1 MLRFIRL
8 LCQLLL
14 VFVVAK
20 SAYAQTAIPDTQNPK
35 DKLST
40 PAEALKSIKLP
51 PGFKAQMFAHEPE
64 VIQPVNMTFDSRG
77 RLWISECLTYAE
89 SKTNFDL
96 TLKDR
101 IVILEDT
108 DNDGVHDKRT
118 VFWDQG
124 HHLTSALPGFGGVWV
139 LCAPNLLFIPDRNGD
154 DKPDGEPEII
164 LNGFDNNSIRHN
176 IVNGL
181 AWGPDGWLYGRHGI
195 TTTSFVG
202 TPDTPASKRIP
213 INCGVWRY
221 HPTKKIFEVVCRG
234 GTNSWGLDWDAHG
247 NAFFINTVI
256 GHFWHSIPGAYFKRM
271 FGEHFNPRLFELI
284 DQHAD
289 HYHWDRVENWSDIR
303 NKGVTPT
310 TDKAGGGHAHCGF
323 MIYQGDNWPA
333 DYQGKAFTAN
343 LHGRRINA
351 DRIEAHGNGFVARHE
366 PDFMN
371 VGDLWFRGIELC
383 YGPDGGVFIID
394 WSDVG
399 ECHEND
405 GVHRNSGRI
414 YKITHGEMKKKPTA
428 DLSKMSNLELVD
440 FVSSSNEWQFRQAR
454 RILQERAALG
464 MKMQDAEE
472 KLNSMFAKVKQ
483 SNHKLRSLW
492 MLYAISALDAKKI
505 LALLD
510 SEDEQVRS
518 WGVRFLMED
527 EGISGEALSAL
538 EKIAPGEKS
547 ALVRLYLASVLQKVP
562 VGSRGN
568 LALALAARSE
578 DKNDHNQP
586 LMLWYGIEPTVSL
599 DPSFGVKL
607 AKASAMGK
615 HRTFVARVLAEE
627 IDTNPKAMNEL
638 LLLAGS
644 LDLNMQKEIALGLQD
659 GLRGRRKAKAPEAW
673 NTFATRLASSQ
684 DADAVKLG
692 REIAI
697 VFGDGRALG
706 EVMKIAG
713 DSKESAGA
721 RVAAISTLVENKA
734 KGIEQILPKLV
745 NDRSV
750 SEAAIRGLASF
761 NLPETPKL
769 IMSQFGRLDPA
780 ARKAAIDTLCSR
792 PAYAT
797 ELLNAVGE
805 GKVPRDAI
813 TAYHARQIAAFNDTA
828 LNAKLSATWG
838 EVRIP
843 TEKKKEQI
851 AKLRTQLEASN
862 KEKVDLVQGRLLF
875 QKVCANCHG
884 LFGQGGNLGPDLT
897 GSQRS
902 NLEYL
907 LENILEPN
915 ATVAADYRMS
925 AVTLKDGRLLTGL
938 VFKRANKAVE
948 VIGPT
953 EKKTVLAE
961 DIDSIKPL
969 NVSPMPENLLET
981 LKPEDIRNLFGYLMS
996 PVQVLLPK

>member
-1 MLRFIRL
+1 MLRFIGL
-8 LCQLLL
+8 LFQLLL
-14 VFVVAK
+14 VFLVAK
-20 SAYAQTAIPDTQNPK
+20 SAMAQTAIPDTQNPK

-40 PAEALKSIKLP
+40 PEEALKSIKLP
-51 PGFKAQMFAHEPE
+51 PGFKAQLFAHEPE
-64 VIQPVNMTFDSRG
+64 VIQPIHLSFDSRG

-89 SKTNFDL
+89 TKTNFDL

-108 DNDGVHDKRT
+108 DNDGKHDKRT

-234 GTNSWGLDWDAHG
+234 GTNSWGLDWDANG

-289 HYHWDRVENWSDIR
+289 HYHWDRIENWSDIR

-333 DYQGKAFTAN
+333 AYQGKAFTAN
-343 LHGRRINA
+343 LHGRRINV
-351 DRIEAHGNGFVARHE
+351 DRIDAHGNGFAARHE
-366 PDFMN
+366 ADFMH
-371 VGDLWFRGIELC
+371 VGDLWFRGIELS
-383 YGPDGGVFIID
+383 YGPDGGVFVID

-414 YKITHGEMKKKPTA
+414 YKITHGEVKKKATA
-428 DLSKMSNLELVD
+428 DLSKMSNTELVD
-440 FVSSSNEWQFRQAR
+440 FVTSANEWQFRQAR
-454 RILQERAALG
+454 RILQERAVLG

-472 KLNSMFAKVKQ
+472 KLNSTFAKVKQ
-483 SNHKLRSLW
+483 SNHKLRCLW
-492 MLYAISALDAKKI
+492 MLHAISALDGKKI

-527 EGISGEALSAL
+527 ESISGEALLAL

-568 LALALAARSE
+568 LALALAARQE

-599 DPSFGVKL
+599 DPAFGVKL
-607 AKASAMGK
+607 AKVSAMGK
-615 HRTFVARVLAEE
+615 HRIFVARVLAEE
-627 IDTNPKAMNEL
+627 IDSNPKAMNEL

-644 LDLNMQKEIALGLQD
+644 LDLSMQKEIALGLQD

-673 NTFATRLASSQ
+673 NTFATRLAASQ
-684 DADAVKLG
+684 DADAMKLG

-697 VFGDGRALG
+697 VFGDGRALD

-713 DSKESAGA
+713 DSNESAGA
-721 RVAAISTLVENKA
+721 RLAAISTLVENKA

-792 PAYAT
+792 PAYAS

-805 GKVPRDAI
+805 GKVPRDVI
-813 TAYHARQIAAFNDTA
+813 TAYHARQIAAFNDSA
-828 LNAKLSATWG
+828 LSAKLSSTWG

>member
-1 MLRFIRL
+1 MLRFLKL
-8 LCQLLL
+8 LFQLLL
-14 VFVVAK
+14 VFIVAK
-20 SAYAQTAIPDTQNPK
+20 SANAQTAIPDTQNPK

-40 PAEALKSIKLP
+40 PLEALKSIKLP

-64 VIQPVNMTFDSRG
+64 VIQPINMSFDSRG
-77 RLWISECLTYAE
+77 RLWVSECLTYAE

-124 HHLTSALPGFGGVWV
+124 HHLTSALPGFGGVWA

-154 DKPDGEPEII
+154 DIPDGEPEII
-164 LNGFDNNSIRHN
+164 LTGFDNNSIRHN

-221 HPTKKIFEVVCRG
+221 HPTKKIYEVVCRG

-271 FGEHFNPRLFELI
+271 FGEHANPRLFELI

-343 LHGRRINA
+343 LHGRRINV
-351 DRIEAHGNGFVARHE
+351 DRIESHGNGFVARHE
-366 PDFMN
+366 SDFMH

-399 ECHEND
+399 ECHDND

-414 YKITHGEMKKKPTA
+414 YKITHGEMKKKPSA
-428 DLSKMSNLELVD
+428 DLSKMSNLELVE
-440 FVSSSNEWQFRQAR
+440 FVSSTNEWQFRQAR
-454 RILQERAALG
+454 RILQERVALG
-464 MKMQDAEE
+464 LKMKDAEE
-472 KLNSMFAKVKQ
+472 KLNSTLASVQQ

-492 MLYAISALDAKKI
+492 MLYAISALDEKKM
-505 LALLD
+505 LTLLD

-518 WGVRFLMED
+518 WGVRFLME
-527 EGISGEALSAL
+527 EESISGPALLAL
-538 EKIAPGEKS
+538 EKLAPGEKS

-562 VGSRGN
+562 VSLRGN

-607 AKASAMGK
+607 AKVSAMGK

-627 IDTNPKAMNEL
+627 IDSNPKAMNEL

-644 LDLNMQKEIALGLQD
+644 LDLSMQKEIALGLQD

-673 NTFATRLASSQ
+673 NTFAARLATSK
-684 DADAVKLG
+684 DEDAVKLG

-697 VFGDGRALG
+697 VFGDGRALD
-706 EVMKIAG
+706 EVMKIAS
-713 DSKESAGA
+713 DNKESAGA
-721 RVAAISTLVENKA
+721 RLAAISTLVENKA

-769 IMSQFGRLDPA
+769 LLDQFSRLDPA

-792 PAYAT
+792 PAYAS
-797 ELLNAVGE
+797 ELLKAVGE
-805 GKVPRDAI
+805 GKVPRDGI
-813 TAYHARQIAAFNDTA
+813 TAYHARQIAAFNDA
-828 LNAKLSATWG
+828 VLNTKLSATWG

-948 VIGPT
+948 VVGPT

-961 DIDSIKPL
+961 DIESIKPL
-969 NVSPMPENLLET
+969 NVSPMPENLLES
-981 LKPEDIRNLFGYLMS
+981 LKPEDIKNLFGYLMS
-996 PVQVLLPK
+996 PVQVLLPR